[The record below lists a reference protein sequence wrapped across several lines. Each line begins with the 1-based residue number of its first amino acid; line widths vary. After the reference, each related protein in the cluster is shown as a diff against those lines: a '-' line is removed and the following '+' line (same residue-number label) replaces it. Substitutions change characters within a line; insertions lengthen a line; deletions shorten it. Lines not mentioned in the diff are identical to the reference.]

1 MAPKVDTSDPAIAAL
16 LDLFSSSLNL
26 TGPKALDLVKQP
38 KQSAALADTIKALQ
52 LSSVDAKRGALIVTA
67 VTSSGGAGITEE
79 KRRYVVQRV
88 LDESLKTT
96 DQVTTALKYLEKSGT
111 AEPKDKTDFDQACGV
126 GITITPEQCRTS
138 VQSYLAQNKAEL
150 DAAGGWPK
158 QSAIMAA
165 LRNEP
170 SLRWANALDVKN
182 AVEAELTA
190 AYGDKKAAN
199 AAAAAAAKKE
209 KEAQAKKDGGAGK
222 KGGAGASN
230 AAASSSSNDAQA
242 VINLRP
248 DAMFEDGFLSKLHK
262 PGENPQTKAEL
273 KEQHLAATKGMVFT
287 RFPPE
292 PNGFLHVG
300 HAKAIA
306 VDFGYARFH
315 KGLTYLRYDDTN
327 PEAEEE
333 QYFDSILEMVR
344 WLGFE
349 PWKITYSS
357 DYFQQLYELAVEL
370 IKRDKA
376 YVDHSTAE
384 EMREQ
389 RGGEGG
395 KGPRKAS
402 RWRDRPIEESLAE
415 FEDMKNGKFP
425 PQTAT
430 LRMKMDILNNPNPQ
444 MWDLVAYRVLSKPH
458 HRTGSQWRIYPT
470 YDFTHC
476 LVDSMENISHSLCT
490 TEFITARE
498 SYEWLC
504 DALEVYKPRQY
515 EFGRLS
521 LEGTI
526 TSKRKLLKLV
536 QAGYVKDWD
545 DPRLFTLIALRRR
558 GVPPGALLSF
568 VNELGVTTAPTVTMG
583 ARLDQTIRNYLEAS
597 TPRLMMVLNPL
608 KVTLTNLAEDFYLEV
623 EKPLH
628 PKVPEMGTNK
638 LPFTRSLYID
648 ASDFRTEDS
657 ADYFRL
663 APGKTVG
670 LLQVPHT
677 ITCTSFR
684 LDERTGQPVEVF
696 ATYDDGSASNSTATS
711 SGGGKKKKPT
721 YIQWVAEHAPS
732 GSPVKLDEVRVFH
745 PLFTSANPAGETN
758 FLDHV
763 DKDSLEVVKGSLIE
777 RGFWDVTHASFTKA
791 RKEAEDRTQA
801 AREAAKK
808 AQAETNADGAKNAVS
823 EKSSGEVL
831 EKLKSG
837 QLVGQECVRF
847 QAMRIAYFTVDRE
860 SEGVEEAAA
869 ANVSGNGE
877 KKEAKIILNRIV
889 TLKEDAG
896 KTKGSLLVTPL

>member
-1 MAPKVDTSDPAIAAL
+1 MAPAKVDTSDPAVASL
-16 LDLFSSSLNL
+16 LDLFASSLSL
-26 TGPKALDLVKQP
+26 TGPKAIDIVRQP
-38 KQSAALADTIKALQ
+38 KQATALEEAIKTHNLNT
-52 LSSVDAKRGALIVTA
+52 LSTPLDAKTGALVVSA
-67 VTSSGGAGITEE
+67 VTSSGGSGLNEE
-79 KRRYVVQRV
+79 KRKYVVQRV
-88 LDESLKTT
+88 LDGSLRTT
-96 DQVTTALKYLEKSGT
+96 DQVTAALKYLDNKSESVPSSADQAG
-111 AEPKDKTDFDQACGV
+111 FDAACGV
-126 GITITPEQCRTS
+126 GVTITPEQCRSAVT
-138 VQSYLAQNKAEL
+138 SYLTTHKTDL
-150 DAAGGWPK
+150 DAVGGWPK

-165 LRNEP
+165 LRADP
-170 SLRWANALDVKN
+170 SLRWANALDLKN
-182 AVEAELTA
+182 AVESELTA
-190 AYGDKKAAN
+190 VYGDKKAAN

-209 KEAQAKKDGGAGK
+209 KEQEKAKKEEAKKDTSK
-222 KGGAGASN
+222 SSASTETQ
-230 AAASSSSNDAQA
+230 S

-248 DAMFEDGFLSKLHK
+248 DAMFEEGFLSKLHK
-262 PGENPQTKAEL
+262 PGENPQVNSEL

-306 VDFGYARFH
+306 VDFGFARFH
-315 KGLTYLRYDDTN
+315 NGLCYLRYDDTN

-357 DYFQQLYELAVEL
+357 DYFQQLYDFAVEL
-370 IKRDKA
+370 IKRDRA
-376 YVDHSTAE
+376 YVDHSTAD

-402 RWRDRPIEESLAE
+402 KWRDRPIEESLQE

-430 LRMKMDILNNPNPQ
+430 LRMKMDIINNPNPQ

-458 HRTGSQWRIYPT
+458 HRTGSTWCIYPT

-526 TSKRKLLKLV
+526 TSKRKILKLV
-536 QAGYVKDWD
+536 REGYVKDWD

-558 GVPPGALLSF
+558 GVPPGALISF

-608 KVTLTNLAEDFYLEV
+608 KVTITNLAEDFYLEV
-623 EKPLH
+623 DKPLH
-628 PKVPEMGTNK
+628 PKVPEMGINK
-638 LPFTRSLYID
+638 LPFTRTVYID

-677 ITCTSFR
+677 ITCTSFK
-684 LDERTGQPVEVF
+684 LDEKTGQPIEVF
-696 ATYDDGSASNSTATS
+696 ATYDDGSEKAAAAAGDAASS
-711 SGGGKKKKPT
+711 SKKKKKPT
-721 YIQWVAEHAPS
+721 YIQWVGEHAAS
-732 GSPVKLDEVRVFH
+732 NSPVKLDEVRIFH
-745 PLFTSANPAGETN
+745 PLFTSANPAGEAN

-763 DKDSLEVVKGSLIE
+763 DKSSLEVVKGAYIE
-777 RGFWDVTHASFTKA
+777 RGFWEIARSSFARAQGEADERTAKA
-791 RKEAEDRTQA
+791 K
-801 AREAAKK
+801 EAAKK
-808 AQAETNADGAKNAVS
+808 AQKETDVPVLESAAVS
-823 EKSSGEVL
+823 HGESKDGVVDRLSS
-831 EKLKSG
+831 K
-837 QLVGQECVRF
+837 QLVGKECVRF
-847 QAMRIAYFTVDRE
+847 QAMRIAYFALDRE
-860 SEGVEEAAA
+860 SELGSALE
-869 ANVSGNGE
+869 GGE
-877 KKEAKIILNRIV
+877 KGEEGAKSAKIILNRIV

-896 KTKGSLLVTPL
+896 KASK

>member
-1 MAPKVDTSDPAIAAL
+1 MAPKVDTSDPAVASL
-16 LDLFSSSLNL
+16 LDLFASSLSL
-26 TGPKALDLVKQP
+26 TGPKALDIVKQP
-38 KQSAALADTIKALQ
+38 KQATALAGTIKALN
-52 LSSVDAKRGALIVTA
+52 LSALDAKRGALVVSAVTA
-67 VTSSGGAGITEE
+67 ASGSEG
-79 KRRYVVQRV
+79 KRRYVVARV
-88 LDESLKTT
+88 LDGSLRTN
-96 DQVTTALKYLEKSGT
+96 DQVTTALKYLEKVEGDGGPT
-111 AEPKDKTDFDQACGV
+111 DQADFDAACGV
-126 GITITPEQCRTS
+126 GVTITPEQCRGAVTA
-138 VQSYLAQNKAEL
+138 YLTAHKPEL
-150 DAAGGWPK
+150 DQVGGWPK
-158 QSAIMAA
+158 QSAIMAD
-165 LRNEP
+165 LRADP
-170 SLRWANALDVKN
+170 GLRWANALDVKN

-190 AYGDKKAAN
+190 AYGDKKAAS
-199 AAAAAAAKKE
+199 AAAGKSKKE
-209 KEAQAKKDGGAGK
+209 APKGTKEEVKKDQAT
-222 KGGAGASN
+222 
-230 AAASSSSNDAQA
+230 SSADTHN

-248 DAMFEDGFLSKLHK
+248 DAMFEEGFLSKLHK
-262 PGENPQTKAEL
+262 PGENPQIKPEL
-273 KEQHLAATKGMVFT
+273 KDQHLAATKGMVFT

-292 PNGFLHVG
+292 PNGFLHIG

-315 KGLTYLRYDDTN
+315 NGLCYLRYDDTN

-357 DYFQQLYELAVEL
+357 DYFQQLYELAVDL

-395 KGPRKAS
+395 KGPRTAS
-402 RWRDRPIEESLAE
+402 RWRDRPIEESLQE
-415 FEDMKNGKFP
+415 FEDMKNGKFQ

-430 LRMKMDILNNPNPQ
+430 LRMKMDIINNPNPQ

-458 HRTGSQWRIYPT
+458 HRTGSTWRIYPT

-521 LEGTI
+521 LESTI

-536 QAGYVKDWD
+536 QGGYVKDWD

-568 VNELGVTTAPTVTMG
+568 INELGVTTAPTVTMG
-583 ARLDQTIRNYLEAS
+583 ERLDHTIRNYLEAS

-608 KVTLTNLAEDFYLEV
+608 KVTLTNLAEDFHLEV

-628 PKVPEMGTNK
+628 PKMPEMGSYK
-638 LPFTRSLYID
+638 LPFTRTVYID

-670 LLQVPHT
+670 LLQVPHM
-677 ITCTSFR
+677 ITCTSFK
-684 LDERTGQPVEVF
+684 LDEKTGQPIEVF
-696 ATYDDGSASNSTATS
+696 ATYDDGSASASESASASAGASGS
-711 SGGGKKKKPT
+711 SKKKKKPT

-732 GSPVKLDEVRVFH
+732 NSPVHLDEVRIFH
-745 PLFTSANPAGETN
+745 PLFTVANPAGEDN

-763 DKDSLEVVKGSLIE
+763 DKSSLEVVKGAVIE
-777 RGFWDVTHASFTKA
+777 PGFWEIARSAFASA
-791 RKEAEDRTQA
+791 RKEAEEWTTRA
-801 AREAAKK
+801 KEAAKK
-808 AQAETNADGAKNAVS
+808 AQAETDVPVLQEAAAAASASAANGKED
-823 EKSSGEVL
+823 EVVD
-831 EKLKSG
+831 KLNSA
-837 QLVGQECVRF
+837 QLIGKECVRF
-847 QAMRIAYFTVDRE
+847 QGMRIAYFALDRE
-860 SEGVEEAAA
+860 SELGDALEE
-869 ANVSGNGE
+869 GE
-877 KKEAKIILNRIV
+877 KGAKGRKGAKIVLNRIV
-889 TLKEDAG
+889 TLKEDVG
-896 KTKGSLLVTPL
+896 KTK